1 MAAEEVNVSVAD
13 DHLARFPDVVRRM
26 EKAGLKV
33 QQQLEAAGVVS
44 GSIDSAKLPDLEQ
57 VEGVTA
63 VESSRSFQ
71 LPPPESDLQ

>member
-13 DHLARFPDVVRRM
+13 DQLARFPDVVRRM

-44 GSIDSAKLPDLEQ
+44 GSIDSANLSDLER
-57 VEGVTA
+57 VEGVAA
-63 VESSRSFQ
+63 VEPSRSFQ